1 MSSMT
6 WPDHLLSLDEWAELP
21 IEENR
26 HCELVEGVLLVSPR
40 PSRLHQ
46 WAILSLAAELNAQLT
61 DELTALPESEVVI
74 SGGAAATVRVP
85 DILVTRFDLIDQGPT
100 RLSAADVLL
109 VVEVLSPGSGSTD
122 RVLKA
127 AEYAR
132 AGIGSYWI
140 VDLDATTV
148 TVFEN
153 TGGVYS
159 TRSDGPTVHVTQP
172 ASLQIDL
179 PALLTRR

>member
-6 WPDHLLSLDEWAELP
+6 WPDHLLSLDEWAELSV
-21 IEENR
+21 EEDR

-46 WAILSLAAELNAQLT
+46 WAILSLAAELNTQLA
-61 DELTALPESEVVI
+61 DDLTALPESEVVI
-74 SGGAAATVRVP
+74 TGGTAATVRVP
-85 DILVTRFDLIDQGPT
+85 DILVTRFDLVDRGPA
-100 RLSAADVLL
+100 RLSASEVLL
-109 VVEVLSPGSGSTD
+109 VVEILSPGSGSTD

-140 VDLDATTV
+140 VDLDTTTV
-148 TVFEN
+148 TVFES
-153 TGGVYS
+153 TSGVYS
-159 TRSDGPTVHVTQP
+159 TRSDGPTAHVTRP
-172 ASLQIDL
+172 TSLHIDL